1 MLFFIKK
8 LYVKYNWQLKLITL
22 NLLCGQINSIITFMS
37 FKDQAMDPLHKCV
50 VYGAVSIK
58 DRLY

>member
-37 FKDQAMDPLHKCV
+37 FKDQAMDPLQKCV